1 MQAPAKAMPMDNSMV
16 YLGETCGFDVTLSNQ
31 GAPVSAVTLKVE
43 FSVEGGS
50 TAVLYDNSQTP
61 MQQLPYGA
69 QEQLR
74 VQTDIKE
81 QGLITIVASAVFT
94 DQSGERKY
102 HVQFFKFSSAS
113 PVSVRT
119 RVRHLPHAITAGSNS
134 SSAANNGCG
143 VGRTRCFLEVN
154 VQNSTQLVMQ
164 LHAVRLL
171 AAPGVAAQ
179 QIAPLSGGS
188 SSSSPPLLP
197 QGQQQQALP
206 QDGLPASSHHQQ
218 HDQQSSSSSGSGK
231 AHPHNQPQLAPAGS
245 AGLGSSDTQL
255 LQDIDTFAGSSST
268 SGVAGV
274 APSVQHKQLQ
284 QQLNYDQSQQQQGI
298 LPFLGGSEDQQQQA
312 AVPLPAG
319 CSHNSLWQVDHQLA
333 GAAAGST
340 GSSSSTGAGPPP
352 PLSTAAWGASGPSST
367 GSAAGG
373 AAGTSSSGSSSTLG
387 RLELHWSTCDGRT
400 GRLLTQPLTG
410 PVPASGKEVLMQL
423 HQVVPGL
430 PAAHAGSL
438 GSSAAAG
445 FRVLGCQ
452 QLTAGLTLN
461 QPFTA
466 TFTLTA
472 GPHDMGPLL
481 VLYTTTAPPPPTSSG
496 SAGGSALASSSS
508 AQLATDSSSIQV
520 RRLGG
525 GAGGSAADA
534 ASDSSCPEV
543 VVQGSRSRR
552 IPALAAGQSVD
563 VPFEL
568 LPLRCGWLRLPT
580 FVVASE
586 ADGRLLDG
594 VHDVNILVV

>member
-1 MQAPAKAMPMDNSMV
+1 M
-16 YLGETCGFDVTLSNQ
+16 
-31 GAPVSAVTLKVE
+31 
-43 FSVEGGS
+43 
-50 TAVLYDNSQTP
+50 
-61 MQQLPYGA
+61 
-69 QEQLR
+69 
-74 VQTDIKE
+74 
-81 QGLITIVASAVFT
+81 
-94 DQSGERKY
+94 
-102 HVQFFKFSSAS
+102 
-113 PVSVRT
+113 
-119 RVRHLPHAITAGSNS
+119 
-134 SSAANNGCG
+134 
-143 VGRTRCFLEVN
+143 
-154 VQNSTQLVMQ
+154 QNSTQLVMQ

-179 QIAPLSGGS
+179 QIAPLTGSNS
-188 SSSSPPLLP
+188 SSAPALP
-197 QGQQQQALP
+197 KGQQQALLP
-206 QDGLPASSHHQQ
+206 QQVLPTNSHPPQ
-218 HDQQSSSSSGSGK
+218 HDQQWSSSSSGK
-231 AHPHNQPQLAPAGS
+231 AYPHNQPPLAPAGS
-245 AGLGSSDTQL
+245 ASLSSSDTQL
-255 LQDIDTFAGSSST
+255 LHDIDTFAGSSST
-268 SGVAGV
+268 PDVAG
-274 APSVQHKQLQ
+274 AASSVQHKQPQ
-284 QQLNYDQSQQQQGI
+284 RQQLNYDQSQQQQGI
-298 LPFLGGSEDQQQQA
+298 FPFLGGPEEQQQA

-333 GAAAGST
+333 GAAAGSS
-340 GSSSSTGAGPPP
+340 GSSTGAGPPP
-352 PLSTAAWGASGPSST
+352 PPAPPAAGGASGPNST

-373 AAGTSSSGSSSTLG
+373 GAGVSSSSSSSSTLG

-423 HQVVPGL
+423 HQVVPGQ
-430 PAAHAGSL
+430 PAAHAGAS
-438 GSSAAAG
+438 GPAAAG
-445 FRVLGCQ
+445 FSVLVPQ
-452 QLTAGLTLN
+452 QLTARLTLN

-472 GPHDMGPLL
+472 GPHDIGPLL
-481 VLYTTTAPPPPTSSG
+481 VLYTTTAPPPPASS
-496 SAGGSALASSSS
+496 STAGGNGLASSSS
-508 AQLATDSSSIQV
+508 AQLATDSSSIQS

-525 GAGGSAADA
+525 GGGTADA